1 MDAVSIKTRT
11 MNYENKTFSIISSA
25 RALTRVIWRENVYFL
40 RM

>member
-25 RALTRVIWRENVYFL
+25 RTLTRVIL
-40 RM
+40 AGKTL